1 MCWIGLKEQKRIATE
16 PVVMYK
22 VLSSNLISLWYPH
35 QYRLGYEE
43 CATIR
48 RDFYSEIPKIY
59 DVIELGEGIHGLSK
73 DCDIERHYGFYTFA
87 KVISYINKMYKL
99 IEGVIP
105 KGAIYYI
112 NEDGA
117 MITERWIPI
126 KIVPIT
132 ELTNYVPRMV

>member
-1 MCWIGLKEQKRIATE
+1 MCWIGLKEQKRVATE

-22 VLSSNLISLWYPH
+22 LLNSSLTSPWYPH

-73 DCDIERHYGFYTFA
+73 DCDIKFHYGFYTFA
-87 KVISYINKMYKL
+87 KVINYFIIFKL

-105 KGAIYYI
+105 TGATYYI
-112 NEDGA
+112 NENGA
-117 MITERWIPI
+117 MIAERWIPI
-126 KIVPIT
+126 RKVPIT

>member
-1 MCWIGLKEQKRIATE
+1 MCWVGLKEQKRVATE

-22 VLSSNLISLWYPH
+22 LLYSNLWSPWYPH
-35 QYRLGYEE
+35 KYRLGYEE

-73 DCDIERHYGFYTFA
+73 DCDIEPHNEFHTFA
-87 KVISYINKMYKL
+87 KVISYFDRMKL
-99 IEGVIP
+99 VKGVIP
-105 KGAIYYI
+105 KGATYYI
-112 NEDGA
+112 NENGA
-117 MITERWIPI
+117 MIAERWIPI
-126 KIVPIT
+126 KKVPIT